1 MSRDL
6 TRAVLVIIDVQHGFV
21 RPASMH
27 VVPGIQD
34 LASRWSHAGGA
45 VVLTRYLNHA
55 GSAFER
61 LIGWSGMMPGT
72 PDVELVPELTDAA
85 KTAVAV
91 VEKHTYSS
99 LTEEVRNL
107 IAEHGWT
114 DLYLCGIAT
123 ESCVLKTAV
132 DAFEDALTPWIIT
145 DLSASHAGEETHQAG
160 LLVASRFIG
169 RGQLITAAD
178 VSARLLRQSA

>member
-1 MSRDL
+1 MSRGL
-6 TRAVLVIIDVQHGFV
+6 AGAVLVIIDVQHGFV
-21 RPASMH
+21 RPASAH
-27 VVPGIQD
+27 VVPGIRD
-34 LASRWSHAGGA
+34 LAGRWTRAGGTT
-45 VVLTRYLNHA
+45 VLTRYLNRD

-72 PDVELVPELTDAA
+72 PDVELVPEMAGAA
-85 KTAVAV
+85 RRAVAV
-91 VEKHTYSS
+91 VDKHTYSS
-99 LTEEVRNL
+99 LTEEVCGL

-132 DAFEDALTPWIIT
+132 DAFEAGLTPWIIT
-145 DLSASHAGEETHQAG
+145 DLSASHAGEEAHQAG
-160 LLVASRFIG
+160 LLVSSRFIG

-178 VSARLLRQSA
+178 VDARMLRRSA